1 MKRRKLDK
9 PLSLLLVCLPML
21 GARAARAEPSREL
34 SAVEE
39 AYRAVDFE
47 AVLRLAEA
55 AIRAGGNEPSSMARL
70 EFLRGVAS
78 AALARPQ
85 QAQTAFI
92 HLLGIDPNQKLER
105 ELSPRLRAP
114 YLEAR
119 GFWSSNRERLSATA
133 RLEAGSLR
141 VALGDPAKMVHRV
154 RVSLRRAGTHEFHDS
169 LHAAAADLR
178 VALPSSGASDVE
190 AAITLVDEFGNS
202 LHEQGT
208 KLAPLRLERT
218 ARAPG
223 PAGVR
228 VGAEDTPSG
237 PSYLLPSA
245 LSVLGLASAVTG
257 VTFHV
262 QRERAAREWNGRSCE
277 RPGSTREQQ
286 CGDVERRITRDE
298 WLSVGF
304 YAGAGALLTL
314 GVVGFIA
321 NRGAQR
327 ELVSGH
333 GAAPAMSEA
342 VSCDAA
348 LGVTLGV
355 SCAGRF

>member
-1 MKRRKLDK
+1 MKRRSLDK
-9 PLSLLLVCLPML
+9 VPLSLLLACLPIL
-21 GARAARAEPSREL
+21 GARAVHAEPSREL
-34 SAVEE
+34 GAVEE

-55 AIRAGGNEPSSMARL
+55 AIQAGGNDPSSMARL

-78 AALARPQ
+78 AALDRPQ

-92 HLLGIDPNQKLER
+92 HLLGIDPSQKLER
-105 ELSPRLRAP
+105 DLSPRLRAP

-119 GFWSSNRERLSATA
+119 GFWSSNRQRLSATA
-133 RLEAGSLR
+133 RLEPGSLR
-141 VALGDPAKMVHRV
+141 ITLSDPAKMVHRI
-154 RVSLRRAGTHEFHDS
+154 RVSVRQAGAGRFHDS
-169 LHAAAADLR
+169 LHTAAPDLR
-178 VALPSSGASDVE
+178 VALPSAGDME
-190 AAITLVDEFGNS
+190 AAITLLDEFGNG

-208 KLAPLRLERT
+208 KLAPLRLERAT
-218 ARAPG
+218 RVPAPAGSRAGAPDAPG
-223 PAGVR
+223 
-228 VGAEDTPSG
+228 G
-237 PSYLLPSA
+237 PSYLLPST
-245 LSVLGLASAVTG
+245 LSVLGLASAAAG

-262 QRERAAREWNGRSCE
+262 QRERAAREWNGRGCE
-277 RPGSTREQQ
+277 RPGSTRAEQ
-286 CGDVERRITRDE
+286 CSDVEHRITRDE

-304 YAGAGALLTL
+304 YAGGGALLTL
-314 GVVGFIA
+314 GVVSFMA

-327 ELVSGH
+327 EHV
-333 GAAPAMSEA
+333 SEA